1 MPWYISHFGKVCP
14 VRLPMVTGYVCLNHR
29 HSVCC
34 QRSRLVGAD
43 RRGITHRLA
52 SIKMPHQVVVG
63 HHFLQINLEYRYKQV
78 LGNPRIYNFPPYL
91 TQPLHKVKN
100 YKQLIFTILTNM
112 TNLMVF
118 FREFLPIL
126 SRDSPK
132 F

>member
-1 MPWYISHFGKVCP
+1 MYLAKEEGLNNSHLVG
-14 VRLPMVTGYVCLNHR
+14 G
-29 HSVCC
+29 
-34 QRSRLVGAD
+34 QGARLVRAD
-43 RRGITHRLA
+43 DRGVAHCLA
-52 SIKMPHQVVVG
+52 GVEVPHQVVVG